1 MKDGTF
7 GPLTRQCFEYHM
19 YVPVDDLIEFIAR
32 YDLIPEW
39 DERRALLESLRAFVL
54 ERAVVKSRG
63 EFE

>member
-7 GPLTRQCFEYHM
+7 GPLTRQRIGCRM

-32 YDLIPEW
+32 YDLVPAW

-54 ERAVVKSRG
+54 ERAVIKASRV
-63 EFE
+63 FD